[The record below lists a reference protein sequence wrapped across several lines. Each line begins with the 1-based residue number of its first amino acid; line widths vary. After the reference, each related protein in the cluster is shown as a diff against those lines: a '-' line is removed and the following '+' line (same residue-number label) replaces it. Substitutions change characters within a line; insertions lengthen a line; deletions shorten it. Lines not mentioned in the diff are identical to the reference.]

1 MQIGANADRATVFKA
16 HAAPLGL
23 CDNLVNAPKL
33 LANQQKDG
41 DGPIQSINTGLH
53 ERRRRGIVNG
63 LSRFIEA
70 DNRSAV
76 VVGDFRRGTKAV
88 NVENPQISEAFPEA
102 AIREGAGEFTSR
114 ADKVGTQR
122 ADINMKHIEVQ
133 RWRPPLVDA
142 DWHAFCQAV
151 YRGIEGKEWDEL
163 HYHCRELSQAAR
175 AKKAE

>member
-1 MQIGANADRATVFKA
+1 M
-16 HAAPLGL
+16 
-23 CDNLVNAPKL
+23 
-33 LANQQKDG
+33 
-41 DGPIQSINTGLH
+41 
-53 ERRRRGIVNG
+53 NG

-76 VVGDFRRGTKAV
+76 VVGDLRRGTKAV

-102 AIREGAGEFTSR
+102 AIRERAGEFTSR

-163 HYHCRELSQAAR
+163 HYHCRELSQAAG
-175 AKKAE
+175 A